1 MVAPRSGEPK
11 ERIFVVELA
20 QYLNHRSSVIRK
32 FARQR
37 GLLHRVSIGSCRE
50 AIHWLTPYGAS
61 RVIAYIRALQ
71 GDKYLQGKD
80 YHHLVERNRA
90 SDKRQ
95 RLRKKLPIAISK
107 AGAEAEPSGGAQE

>member
-20 QYLNHRSSVIRK
+20 QYLNHRALVIRK
-32 FARQR
+32 FAKQR
-37 GLLHRVSIGSCRE
+37 GLLHKTSRGSGWE
-50 AIHWLTPYGAS
+50 PIHWLTPYGAS

-71 GDKYLQGKD
+71 GDKYLQGRD
-80 YHHLVERNRA
+80 YHGDAERMRA
-90 SDKRQ
+90 NDKRSK
-95 RLRKKLPIAISK
+95 LRKKLAIAFSK